1 MHRNYILVM
10 GVSCGLVGKQLTAL
24 LLTLESLGQFNTT
37 PGEAAS
43 PRVLP
48 CWVWQLEYS
57 GVEGPILSKQT
68 ISSFALVF
76 RALGCSPQ
84 GVDVVL

>member
-1 MHRNYILVM
+1 MWFGGKAASSTSAHSGEPRLV
-10 GVSCGLVGKQLTAL
+10 
-24 LLTLESLGQFNTT
+24 NTT

-48 CWVWQLEYS
+48 CWVWQLEDS

-68 ISSFALVF
+68 VSPVALVF
-76 RALGCSPQ
+76 CALGCSPQ

>member
-57 GVEGPILSKQT
+57 GVEGPILSKQ
-68 ISSFALVF
+68 SALLRLCFV
-76 RALGCSPQ
+76 LW
-84 GVDVVL
+84 DVHHKVSMLFSN